1 MTTAHAH
8 RHEFEKLSASQILAI
23 AGNEPERLFS
33 GDAGALKSEFR
44 TLSKLWHPDVSKNPQ
59 AESVFAHIYALYV
72 KAGDKLASGTWS
84 EPGLLRLTG
93 RDGRVRKLRYVKE
106 HAFELGRLY
115 LGVGVVAFAIDK
127 TMGGDLAINGV
138 ETIKGIAY
146 ADDKLRKEFSD
157 KFPNLI
163 DFFDTGTLIVSVFKK
178 APDMVLLADLRDH
191 LLQSTGQSMDPK
203 HVAWILSRLHSFAC
217 FLQVNGQTHNGIST
231 DTVFVAPQMHT
242 AALLGGW
249 WYAARENTALKG
261 LPGAALDNVPHGV
274 LASGKATRRVDL
286 EMIRAV
292 GRDLLGDPTGSLILR
307 DKKVPR
313 PMAQWLT
320 DASSGDAFK
329 DFRVWS
335 EEILKDSFGARR
347 FTELNIS
354 FSDIYQPT

>member
-8 RHEFEKLSASQILAI
+8 RHKFENFSASQILAI

-33 GDAGALKSEFR
+33 GDVGTLKSEFR
-44 TLSKLWHPDVSKNPQ
+44 ALSKLWHPDVSKNTQ
-59 AESVFAHIYALYV
+59 AESVFAHIYALYT

-127 TMGGDLAINGV
+127 AIGGDLAVNGV
-138 ETIKGIAY
+138 EAIKGITY
-146 ADDKLRKEFSD
+146 ADDKLRREFSN
-157 KFPNLI
+157 KFPDLI

-178 APDMVLLADLRDH
+178 APDMVLLSDLRDH

-203 HVAWILSRLHSFAC
+203 HVAWVLSRLHSFAC

-274 LASGKATRRVDL
+274 LSSGKATRLPSRDDKYIAISSSRV
-286 EMIRAV
+286 ISPSRPSV
-292 GRDLLGDPTGSLILR
+292 SGSASPRKVSITLR
-307 DKKVPR
+307 
-313 PMAQWLT
+313 
-320 DASSGDAFK
+320 
-329 DFRVWS
+329 
-335 EEILKDSFGARR
+335 
-347 FTELNIS
+347 
-354 FSDIYQPT
+354 